1 MYTFNIY
8 LYIYIYYYKP
18 YCPSH
23 APSFTRY
30 TNWERAAAMP
40 TFDNE
45 EYLRLSST
53 YRHPLYKL
61 TGWDSSMIKYCS
73 MHTVQLGLCQW
84 VNGNSTIMLLE
95 RNFFG
100 RPGLVRS
107 EQLKIVTATFKRW
120 ITSQGLGYLSGYGI
134 EMLIIYVCTLVCI
147 YTYVIHIMSIRIHI
161 YIHVLL

>member
-1 MYTFNIY
+1 
-8 LYIYIYYYKP
+8 
-18 YCPSH
+18 
-23 APSFTRY
+23 
-30 TNWERAAAMP
+30 MP